1 MQTKIGDRALFLRFF
16 GGEGVQSQ
24 SDRGFI
30 RENWLGLRWR
40 GVKSIYIYIYGER
53 ERTDGGW
60 RKRGERRGMVSVSP
74 LSDGSSKEDV

>member
-40 GVKSIYIYIYGER
+40 GVKSIYIYTGNVRGRTEGGGKEER
-53 ERTDGGW
+53 GGVW
-60 RKRGERRGMVSVSP
+60 YRSHP
-74 LSDGSSKEDV
+74 